1 MRNFFRLLH
10 FMETFFALSIVSTGD
25 VAYGA
30 RQYVSLTRDVNWLN
44 NAKDINKKT
53 GYDLL
58 LETARFWASRATPN
72 KQNKFDINGKS
83 LKNISFYFSVSLA
96 KHLHVHFVEVT
107 MFFFPLQ
114 FQQ

>member
-1 MRNFFRLLH
+1 
-10 FMETFFALSIVSTGD
+10 METFFALAIVSTGD

-30 RQYVSLTRDVNWLN
+30 RQYVSLTRDINWLN
-44 NAKDINKKT
+44 NAQNVNKKT

-83 LKNISFYFSVSLA
+83 VKIYHSIFLSL
-96 KHLHVHFVEVT
+96 
-107 MFFFPLQ
+107 
-114 FQQ
+114 